1 MYKSDFIAISCPR
14 NMRYSSRVSGCPAT
28 CIDLNPHPT
37 TCMFPPTEGCECLP
51 GFVNSGDNCVP
62 IAECGCQTQMGYIPV
77 STDITLK
84 NPYSQTCYNG
94 HLKLAV
100 ACCRRPV

>member
-1 MYKSDFIAISCPR
+1 
-14 NMRYSSRVSGCPAT
+14 
-28 CIDLNPHPT
+28 
-37 TCMFPPTEGCECLP
+37 MFNKNLVLKRIFHDITA
-51 GFVNSGDNCVP
+51 GDNCVP

-77 STDITLK
+77 STDITLE
-84 NPYSQTCYNG
+84 NLYSQTCNNG